1 VEYVVKAGDTRL
13 NKGGLA
19 LLPPLACSGVQQ
31 GVSDFQNT
39 VVSLAQSF

>member
-1 VEYVVKAGDTRL
+1 MMAG
-13 NKGGLA
+13 
-19 LLPPLACSGVQQ
+19 LLYYRSLACSGVQQ